1 MPDKRVISG
10 LSYDLGL
17 HLNINAVNVKSLIAV
32 CMSSIV
38 LLQSTVISFE
48 TLWHICVSRS
58 YVKIR
63 LALCLHTTP
72 CRWVAGTMR

>member
-10 LSYDLGL
+10 LSCDFGL
-17 HLNINAVNVKSLIAV
+17 HFNLTAMNVKSLIAV

-38 LLQSTVISFE
+38 LLQSTVISIE
-48 TLWHICVSRS
+48 TLRYICVSRS
-58 YVKIR
+58 YVKIE
-63 LALCLHTTP
+63 LALCLHTTL